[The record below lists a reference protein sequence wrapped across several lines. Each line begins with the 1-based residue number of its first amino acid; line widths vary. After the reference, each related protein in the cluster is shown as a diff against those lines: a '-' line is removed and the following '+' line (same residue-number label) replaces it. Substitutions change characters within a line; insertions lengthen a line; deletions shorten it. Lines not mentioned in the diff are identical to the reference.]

1 MYSSPRCTDADFF
14 RHFNNVFVVKKS
26 HSSKKRE
33 ALRRQANDSVGQQP
47 AAPAVQWQKGD
58 NVEYH
63 SLSMQQWI
71 PAVIAAVDGDRVM
84 TNVKRAWLD
93 PGQQAR
99 LLRRPQ

>member
-1 MYSSPRCTDADFF
+1 MSLVFF
-14 RHFNNVFVVKKS
+14 AKRSAASCVRFAQL
-26 HSSKKRE
+26 SKFT
-33 ALRRQANDSVGQQP
+33 LRRCVHLGDQANDSVGQQP

-93 PGQQAR
+93 
-99 LLRRPQ
+99 